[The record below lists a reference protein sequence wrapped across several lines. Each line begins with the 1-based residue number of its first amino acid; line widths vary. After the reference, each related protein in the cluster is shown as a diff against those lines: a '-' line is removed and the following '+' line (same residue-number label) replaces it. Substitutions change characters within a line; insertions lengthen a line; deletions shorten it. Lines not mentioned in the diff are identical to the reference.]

1 MTVRIFR
8 TAAIVLACTAAGAAL
23 AGPEKIDPPYNYLKG
38 ERYGTVDRPDIKQY
52 REFYTQAEVIEAV
65 RKGKGVPSGAVITM
79 VQWSVETD
87 AQGNPIKGPD
97 GRFVKKDVVG
107 VVAMEKR
114 TGWGTEYPA
123 EWRNGEWEY
132 AGFTPDLRPN
142 PKANANIKACFDCH
156 KPHEKLDYVITLS
169 KLNGTFPVATAAKP
183 IAAPMQ
189 VSIAGFVFG
198 PGKINVAPG
207 QSVSWINT
215 DDSPHQI
222 SVAGRKTDV
231 MLRGQKAALSF
242 DKEGLF
248 DYICSLHP
256 TMKGQVE
263 VKK

>member
-1 MTVRIFR
+1 
-8 TAAIVLACTAAGAAL
+8 
-23 AGPEKIDPPYNYLKG
+23 
-38 ERYGTVDRPDIKQY
+38 
-52 REFYTQAEVIEAV
+52 
-65 RKGKGVPSGAVITM
+65 M

-97 GRFVKKDVVG
+97 GRFQKKDVVG

-169 KLNGTFPVATAAKP
+169 KLNGTFPAATAAKP
-183 IAAPMQ
+183 AAAPQQ

-207 QSVSWINT
+207 QAVNWINT

>member
-1 MTVRIFR
+1 MTVRICR
-8 TAAIVLACTAAGAAL
+8 TAAIVLTCTVAGAAL

-87 AQGNPIKGPD
+87 PQGNPIKGPD
-97 GRFVKKDVVG
+97 GRFQKKDVVG
-107 VVAMEKR
+107 VTVMEKR

-169 KLNGTFPVATAAKP
+169 KLNG
-183 IAAPMQ
+183 
-189 VSIAGFVFG
+189 
-198 PGKINVAPG
+198 
-207 QSVSWINT
+207 
-215 DDSPHQI
+215 
-222 SVAGRKTDV
+222 
-231 MLRGQKAALSF
+231 
-242 DKEGLF
+242 
-248 DYICSLHP
+248 
-256 TMKGQVE
+256 
-263 VKK
+263 